1 MVREE
6 GGGGRARRAVD
17 CAVDAPL
24 DARFGVPRG
33 MCRWVWMVVRF
44 VCLCV
49 IRVPVWCARVSR
61 VCPGSPRCLF
71 SGTVSLNRCPVC
83 PVCVP
88 TPPGVFLP
96 VPRGGNCSRRAVR
109 MAVRL
114 NLAPKHVA

>member
-49 IRVPVWCARVSR
+49 IRVPVCARVSR
-61 VCPGSPRCLF
+61 VCPDSPRCLF
-71 SGTVSLNRCPVC
+71 TGTTRRKLQ
-83 PVCVP
+83 
-88 TPPGVFLP
+88 PPG
-96 VPRGGNCSRRAVR
+96 RAHGR
-109 MAVRL
+109 AYESG
-114 NLAPKHVA
+114 P